1 MEKIVATPGNI
12 TKKDVENKIKELK
25 ANTEGFEVELS
36 ILKKYLHLTDEQAK
50 IKNQIKQNEQELD
63 DKLLKKYSEL
73 AEEDVKRLIVENK
86 WLAHI
91 RDDINDELDN
101 IILNLTSRIKELA
114 ERYAETIP
122 QLEQEVNEYEQRVKE
137 HLKVMGFEL

>member
-1 MEKIVATPGNI
+1 MLNFVW
-12 TKKDVENKIKELK
+12 KKLLQ
-25 ANTEGFEVELS
+25 F
-36 ILKKYLHLTDEQAK
+36 Q
-50 IKNQIKQNEQELD
+50 QNEQELD

-86 WLAHI
+86 WRAHI

-114 ERYAETIP
+114 ERYAETMP

-137 HLKVMGFEL
+137 HLKVMGVEL